1 MLQPKNKLTL
11 PNLVSDNAT
20 KYPNDIAIRE
30 KKFGIWKVKT
40 WLQCIEEVKMLALAL
55 KQKGVKPGQTIGIL
69 GNNTPR
75 WLLAEIATQSIGCAA
90 LGIYSDALETEIDY
104 LLSHS
109 SCSVLFVED
118 EEQADKILSL
128 KDSSKKINLVIYD
141 EPKGM
146 SKYTDERLI
155 SYEHLK
161 KQGDELNR
169 ESPQTFKKMLDSLSE
184 EDICILCPTSGTTAN
199 PKLAK
204 IQHKAIIKHAKKYL
218 KADPKNHT
226 DEYVSVL
233 PLPWIMEQT
242 YAVAKWCVSRMK
254 VNFVEDPDTM
264 FQDLRE
270 IGPTFLLLA
279 PRVWEQMAAD
289 IRAKMMDSSSVKRFL
304 FAVSMK
310 LLDFENSFLK
320 KTVCELFINRW
331 LRDRFGLSFLKS
343 AATGG
348 AALGPDTFK
357 FFVNIGIPLKQL
369 YGQTEQ
375 LGAWTIHNKDDV
387 DFDSVG
393 FPFDGIELKIDKP
406 DSEGIGE
413 ITVKNSNTMMGYLDA
428 KADFLKKGWFY
439 TGDAGYINKNG
450 HLVVI
455 DRMSDLSYT
464 SQKLRYSPQYI
475 ENKLKFSTYIA
486 EAAVIGSGKP
496 FLSSIVCIRF
506 SVLSKWAENN
516 RIAFTTY
523 SDLAT
528 KKEVQTLITKEVEKV
543 NLTLPD
549 KQKIKKIVLLYK
561 EFDADDDELTR
572 TRKLRRNF
580 VVDKYIDI
588 VEAIYASKDYINV
601 NTQIKLQDGGV
612 QKINTTL
619 KIISME

>member
-1 MLQPKNKLTL
+1 MLQAKNKLTL
-11 PNLVSDNAT
+11 PNLVSDNAI

-55 KQKGVKPGQTIGIL
+55 KQRGVKPGQTIGIL

-75 WLLAEIATQSIGCAA
+75 WLLAEIATQSLGCAS

-104 LLSHS
+104 LLTHS

-128 KDSSKKINLVIYD
+128 KDSDKKINLIIYD

-169 ESPQTFKKMLDSLSE
+169 ESPKIFKKMLSNLSE

-375 LGAWTIHNKDDV
+375 LGAWTIHKKDDV

-393 FPFDGIELKIDKP
+393 FPFDGIDLKIDKP

-413 ITVKNSNTMMGYLDA
+413 IIVKNSNTMMGYLDS
-428 KADFLKKGWFY
+428 KEDFLKKGWFY
-439 TGDAGYINKNG
+439 TGDAGYLNKNG

-464 SQKLRYSPQYI
+464 SQRLRYSPQYI

-580 VVDKYIDI
+580 VVNKYLDI
-588 VEAIYASKDYINV
+588 VEAIYASKDNINV